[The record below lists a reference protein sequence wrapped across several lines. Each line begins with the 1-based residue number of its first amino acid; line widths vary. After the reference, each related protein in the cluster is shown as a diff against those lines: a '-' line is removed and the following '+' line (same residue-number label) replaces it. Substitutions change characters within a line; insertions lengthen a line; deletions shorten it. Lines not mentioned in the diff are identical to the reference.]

1 MRNNAKES
9 GPEWN
14 EETVLRSNLSEKNIG
29 IGMNTFTSSSAGKR
43 SQSFM

>member
-14 EETVLRSNLSEKNIG
+14 EETVLKSNLSEKKYRDWYEY
-29 IGMNTFTSSSAGKR
+29 FHL
-43 SQSFM
+43 